1 MKIKSIK
8 LENFKR
14 WKSLELSF
22 DKTNEFFAENG
33 GGKTSIFQAYLW
45 VLGLDTDN
53 IFPKIDS
60 EVIEDLETKVEMVV
74 EIDGYEHTYTRTSKP
89 QFIIDELKI
98 KTKKVYVETI
108 CSQVG
113 ISQKELEML
122 CNTYLF
128 NQDSSKWG
136 WSERFKMLSDMLSF
150 NMLTSKYADNYKY
163 INKYITSRKTPIE
176 IAKILRDSKKDINNQ
191 KTFINGSIETL
202 NKQLNIYDYD
212 YEKLENE
219 KQNYEKAIKENE
231 EKLYQLTHNATFELE
246 MKIDSM
252 KKDISNKTNLRLQKI
267 ENNKQALR
275 NFEEQLKAKKDY
287 ISQVS
292 NEIDNLSNTIENVE
306 NEAICGSCGQKLPIE
321 RIEEIKQK
329 LINERNSKLDLLD
342 STINFT
348 EDLEKNIE
356 TFDINIEETQEV
368 IDLRKQVAELEQQL
382 INLDNQNK
390 EDDIFDIETE
400 IDFLKGELEE
410 VNKQLYTKSIKE
422 RLEVELSENRQK
434 LLTLSQDFTNNAKAE
449 EELQNYFKLVEV
461 EYDKAVKQA
470 FGEEISFKFFTLKKD
485 GDYNQDC
492 IIRRDIKGILTSYYE
507 MSLGERLKTDLMT
520 SLGFQKLLGVELP
533 IWVDNAQDM
542 TDEVPTC
549 ENQIIILNT
558 SKTQNNL
565 KGEYINGI

>member
-22 DKTNEFFAENG
+22 DKMNEFYAENG

-60 EVIEDLETKVEMVV
+60 EVIEDLETRVEMVV

-89 QFIIDELKI
+89 QFIIDELKV

-202 NKQLNIYDYD
+202 NKQLNIYNYD

-348 EDLEKNIE
+348 ENLEKNIE
-356 TFDINIEETQEV
+356 TFDVNIEETQEV

-390 EDDIFDIETE
+390 EDDVFDIETE

-410 VNKQLYTKSIKE
+410 VNKQLYTKPIKE

-565 KGEYINGI
+565 KGEYINGK

>member
-14 WKSLELSF
+14 WKNLELNF
-22 DKTNEFFAENG
+22 DKTNEFYAENG

-89 QFIIDELKI
+89 QFIIDDLKI

-108 CSQVG
+108 CNQVG

-136 WSERFKMLSDMLSF
+136 WNERFKMLSDMLEF
-150 NMLTSKYADNYKY
+150 NEITLKYAKQFEY
-163 INKYITSRKTPIE
+163 IQKHIIARKTPIE

-202 NKQLNIYDYD
+202 NKQLNIYNYD

-246 MKIDSM
+246 MKVDSM

-306 NEAICGSCGQKLPIE
+306 NEAICGSCGQKLPNE

-342 STINFT
+342 STINFIET
-348 EDLEKNIE
+348 LEKSIE
-356 TFDINIEETQEV
+356 TFDVNIEETQEV

-422 RLEVELSENRQK
+422 RLEVELSENRHK

-492 IIRRDIKGILTSYYE
+492 IIRRDIKGILTTYYE

-520 SLGFQKLLGVELP
+520 SLGFQKLIGVELP

-542 TDEVPTC
+542 TDEIPIC
-549 ENQIIILNT
+549 DNQVIILNT

-565 KGEYINGI
+565 KGEYIYGI

>member
-14 WKSLELSF
+14 WKSLELNF
-22 DKTNEFFAENG
+22 DKMNEFFAENG

-252 KKDISNKTNLRLQKI
+252 KKEISNKTNLRLQKI

-356 TFDINIEETQEV
+356 NFDVNIEETQEV

-382 INLDNQNK
+382 INLAHQNK

-434 LLTLSQDFTNNAKAE
+434 LLNLSQDFTNNAKAE

-565 KGEYINGI
+565 KGEYINGK

>member
-22 DKTNEFFAENG
+22 DKMNEFFAENG

-219 KQNYEKAIKENE
+219 KQNYEKVIKENE

-356 TFDINIEETQEV
+356 NFDVNIEETQEV

-382 INLDNQNK
+382 INLAHQNK

-422 RLEVELSENRQK
+422 RLEVELSENRHK
-434 LLTLSQDFTNNAKAE
+434 LLTLSQEFTNNAKAE

-565 KGEYINGI
+565 KGEYINGK

>member
-542 TDEVPTC
+542 TDEVPFC